1 MRQGHAVAV
10 PPRAVDVLIALVKQ
24 RGTAVSKD
32 DLMRAVWQ
40 EDIVEENNLT
50 VSISALRK
58 ALGESIRDHR
68 YIVTIP
74 RRGYTFVA
82 GVAERSDTAVDAH
95 GATAGTHGRSHLL
108 VLPST
113 SSMEA
118 PSPAAASLAQAVADG
133 CAARLGSNQHL
144 AVLTR
149 SPARARSRNR
159 PARHRAQAQ
168 CLLHTDGDLP
178 D

>member
-1 MRQGHAVAV
+1 
-10 PPRAVDVLIALVKQ
+10 
-24 RGTAVSKD
+24 
-32 DLMRAVWQ
+32 MRAVWQ

-108 VLPST
+108 VLPF
-113 SSMEA
+113 
-118 PSPAAASLAQAVADG
+118 D
-133 CAARLGSNQHL
+133 
-144 AVLTR
+144 
-149 SPARARSRNR
+149 
-159 PARHRAQAQ
+159 
-168 CLLHTDGDLP
+168 LLHGGSVTGCGVP
-178 D
+178 GPGGR